1 MLTFKKISTF
11 VASTVLALTLTFGV
25 SLNAYAVPPTVS
37 VSPASAADSASNPI
51 FGLDM
56 TACLEVF
63 DWAKKMADLGAG
75 IAESNP
81 YIRKD
86 CVSQKNIASNGTRT
100 VTKNASG
107 QPTAVN
113 YTVGASTPRK
123 TQYNQ
128 FDVGSAATKAEL
140 GNLPVL
146 GVFPSGNISAQAL
159 NTYEID
165 GSTKTNVANSNRA
178 DLASLGSIYTPA
190 QINSIYKTGGART
203 GMPRIPNTGPETF
216 DTDPATGDPIFNGG
230 YCKTVN
236 GKITVRNVWAGPNAA
251 GQQLSY
257 NIDLAND
264 FNLNPNSPI
273 TTCNWP
279 NEAVYQNAKLT
290 DPDGLVKEQNL
301 DVYQY
306 IYKIPFPK
314 DIGECNAWFPG
325 VFNTYANCLSWFQNR
340 YSLPL
345 TGAATGNAI
354 YYTYTYY
361 GVWDDIYT
369 NWIGYTNPDINK
381 ARSTFTSS
389 ATLAQLR
396 NYYGD
401 DIPTLRRLFNDNTSS
416 ESVLIGRVNTA
427 STALQDQ
434 YRSVLKDRFESFIQG
449 ADGYSVYAL

>member
-1 MLTFKKISTF
+1 MLKIKKISTL
-11 VASTVLALTLTFGV
+11 VTTAVLAFGLTLGGINT
-25 SLNAYAVPPTVS
+25 YAVAPNVS
-37 VSPASAADSASNPI
+37 VTPAAAADSASNPI

-63 DWAKKMADLGAG
+63 DWAKKMADLNRG

-81 YIRKD
+81 YIKKD

-100 VTKNASG
+100 VTKNESG

-113 YTVGASTPRK
+113 YTVGATTVRK
-123 TQYNQ
+123 SLYNQ
-128 FDVGSAATKAEL
+128 FDVGSSATKTEL

-146 GVFPSGNISAQAL
+146 GVFPGSNITAQAL
-159 NTYEID
+159 NSYDID
-165 GSTKTNVANSNRA
+165 GTLKTTVANANRA

-203 GMPRIPNTGPETF
+203 GMPRIPFTGDEKFLTE
-216 DTDPATGDPIFNGG
+216 AGTGDPIYQGG
-230 YCKTVN
+230 YCKTVG
-236 GKITVRNVWAGPNAA
+236 GKITIRNVWAGPNEA

-257 NIDLAND
+257 PINIADYGYS
-264 FNLNPNSPI
+264 PNSPI
-273 TTCNWP
+273 ATCNWP
-279 NEAVYQNAKLT
+279 NETVFQNAKLT

-306 IYKIPFPK
+306 IYKIPYPK
-314 DIGECNAWFPG
+314 DIGECNSLFPN
-325 VFNTYANCLSWFQNR
+325 VFGTYANCLSWFQNR
-340 YSLPL
+340 YSLPF
-345 TGAATGNAI
+345 TGAATGNAL
-354 YYTYTYY
+354 YFTYTYY

-381 ARSTFTSS
+381 ARSTFTSN

-416 ESVLIGRVNTA
+416 EATLIGRVDGA
-427 STALQDQ
+427 SQAIKDA
-434 YRSVLKDRFESFIQG
+434 YRSALKDRFESFIQG
-449 ADGYSVYAL
+449 ADGYSVYAY